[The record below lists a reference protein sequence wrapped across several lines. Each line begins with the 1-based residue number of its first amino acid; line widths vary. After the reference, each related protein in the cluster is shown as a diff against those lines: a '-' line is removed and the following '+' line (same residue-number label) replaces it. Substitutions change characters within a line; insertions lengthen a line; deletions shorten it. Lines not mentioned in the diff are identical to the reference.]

1 MRRAALY
8 ARVST
13 EMQEKEQTIQSQ
25 LAAISRYAESHGFF
39 TNSALTYTDEGFS
52 GTKR

>member
-1 MRRAALY
+1 MRAALY

-25 LAAISRYAESHGFF
+25 LAVLAQYAVAHGLHTTPALRYLDDG
-39 TNSALTYTDEGFS
+39 
-52 GTKR
+52 